1 MAHEEETFRAYT
13 QAQGH
18 TYAAGR
24 PGYSPELFKI
34 IIAHH
39 TSTSGQLNTVLDI
52 GCGTGQATLDLAPYF
67 ANAIGLDPS
76 EGMIGTARASAESA
90 NLPRGPCSPPPRQ
103 PTGSTW
109 HAFWP
114 SAARVLKPGGNYR
127 RAFGREPGWLWYPV
141 RTPNGAAI
149 KSRGRRDIR
158 H

>member
-1 MAHEEETFRAYT
+1 MAPEEETFRAYT
-13 QAQGH
+13 QAQGD

-67 ANAIGLDPS
+67 ANAIGLDPL

-90 NLPRGPCSPPPRQ
+90 NLLVR
-103 PTGSTW
+103 
-109 HAFWP
+109 FEVL
-114 SAARVLKPGGNYR
+114 AAEALGTELKPPVADGSVDLARRRYGSPLVRHGTLFGLVR
-127 RAFGREPGWLWYPV
+127 RASVSYRW
-141 RTPNGAAI
+141 
-149 KSRGRRDIR
+149 SRFLPFLIT
-158 H
+158 